1 MAENKI
7 SDMIAQ
13 ALKSVREIID
23 VNTSIG
29 DPIVTE
35 SGTTIIPVSKISVG
49 LASGGLD
56 YFSKN
61 GQVKSD
67 SVKPDSSAP
76 KGYATKNAPLFGGG
90 GGTGISVIPVG
101 FLVVDK
107 AGRVDLL
114 NVANPTA
121 SGSAIDSVGNI
132 VAQAPDIID
141 RFKTVFSKT
150 DTPDTAEPLP
160 PDGGNG
166 SSDADA
172 GA

>member
-7 SDMIAQ
+7 SDMIQQ
-13 ALKSVREIID
+13 ALKSIREIID
-23 VNTSIG
+23 VDTAVG
-29 DPIVTE
+29 EPIVTE

-61 GQVKSD
+61 GQVKGD
-67 SVKPDSSAP
+67 EKSSGGSNGSSP
-76 KGYATKNAPLFGGG
+76 KNYATRNAPLFGGG
-90 GGTGISVIPVG
+90 GGTGISVTPVG

-107 AGRVDLL
+107 TGRVELL

-132 VAQAPDIID
+132 IANAPDIID
-141 RFKTVFSKT
+141 RFKTVLGKKGTASEE
-150 DTPDTAEPLP
+150 TAEQASV
-160 PDGGNG
+160 PDGEN
-166 SSDADA
+166 S
-172 GA
+172 

>member
-7 SDMIAQ
+7 SDMIQQ
-13 ALKSVREIID
+13 ALKSIREIID
-23 VNTSIG
+23 VDTAVG
-29 DPIVTE
+29 EPIVTD

-61 GQVKSD
+61 GQVKGEE
-67 SVKPDSSAP
+67 KSSGASGP
-76 KGYATKNAPLFGGG
+76 KNFATRNAPLFGGG
-90 GGTGISVIPVG
+90 GGTGISVTPVG

-107 AGRVDLL
+107 TGRVELL

-132 VAQAPDIID
+132 ISNAPDIID
-141 RFKTVFSKT
+141 RFKTVLSKKKA
-150 DTPDTAEPLP
+150 DEDAPEP
-160 PDGGNG
+160 
-166 SSDADA
+166 SEADADGKA
-172 GA
+172 